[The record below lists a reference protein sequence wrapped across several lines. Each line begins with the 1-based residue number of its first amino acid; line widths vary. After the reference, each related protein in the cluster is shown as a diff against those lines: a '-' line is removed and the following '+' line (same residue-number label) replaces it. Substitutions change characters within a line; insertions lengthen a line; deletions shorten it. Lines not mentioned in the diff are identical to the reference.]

1 MATPVQYQ
9 YLEPRPHSH
18 YRQLWVKGR
27 HIRAEV
33 LYRCTVGTE
42 PRTPEEVA
50 QDYNLPLEIVQEAI
64 DYAIRN
70 EELLEAERAREAFRR
85 QQLGL
90 DQRPFVPAK
99 QSTDACTS
107 T

>member
-70 EELLEAERAREAFRR
+70 KELLEAERAREACRM

-90 DQRPFVPAK
+90 DQPPFVPVK

>member
-1 MATPVQYQ
+1 MTIQVQYQ
-9 YLEPRPHSH
+9 YLESRPHSH

-33 LYRCTVGTE
+33 LYRCTVGVE

-50 QDYNLPLEIVQEAI
+50 QDYDLPVAAVHEAI
-64 DYAIRN
+64 DYAIRYQ
-70 EELLEAERAREAFRR
+70 EVLEAERAREASRM

-90 DQRPFVPAK
+90 DQPPFVPTD
-99 QSTDACTS
+99 QPTDACAS
-107 T
+107 I

>member
-1 MATPVQYQ
+1 MATQVEYQ
-9 YLEPRPHSH
+9 YLEARPRSH

-42 PRTPEEVA
+42 PRTPQEVA
-50 QDYNLPLEIVQEAI
+50 VDYDLPVEAVQEAI
-64 DYAIRN
+64 DYARHHQ
-70 EELLEAERAREAFRR
+70 EVLQAERAREAARM

-90 DQRPFVPAK
+90 DQPPFVPVWPF
-99 QSTDACTS
+99 TDACTS